1 MIAGVIA
8 IVGSPN
14 AGKSSLFNR
23 FIGSRLSIVDDL
35 PGLTRD
41 RLYGKVTWLTKDF
54 RIIDTG
60 GIQIENKPFQIEIR
74 AQVEIAIK
82 EADAIL
88 FVVDGQLGITRDDR
102 QVAKMLYQSKKKII
116 VAVNKIDSKESLPDV
131 SEFYQLGFGEPIAVS
146 GVHGIGIGD
155 VLDAM
160 VKALP
165 TDKEVEDYEGLIK
178 FCVVGRPNVGKSSL
192 VNAILNE
199 ERVIVSPIEGT
210 TRDAIDTTFKKENQG
225 YVVIDTAGLKRRGKI
240 YEAVDKYAA
249 LRALRAIDR
258 SDIALLVIDAER
270 GITEQDKHI
279 AGYAFEA
286 RKAMMIVVNKWD
298 AVPASERNMD
308 AYKKKVQ
315 AEFQFLDFAPIV
327 FVSAKNKSRIETIF
341 QHIHQIYEA
350 YHHRVNTS
358 LLNGIIIEAQ
368 LMNQTPDF
376 NGGRLKIYYA
386 NQVSVAPPTFVLFV
400 NSPEYLHFSYARY
413 LENRLRSSFNF
424 MGTPIVL
431 IARER
436 K

>member
-279 AGYAFEA
+279 AGYAFDA

-400 NSPEYLHFSYARY
+400 NSPEFLHFSYARY

>member
-165 TDKEVEDYEGLIK
+165 TDKEVEDYEGLVK

-279 AGYAFEA
+279 AGYAFDA

>member
-1 MIAGVIA
+1 
-8 IVGSPN
+8 
-14 AGKSSLFNR
+14 
-23 FIGSRLSIVDDL
+23 
-35 PGLTRD
+35 
-41 RLYGKVTWLTKDF
+41 
-54 RIIDTG
+54 
-60 GIQIENKPFQIEIR
+60 
-74 AQVEIAIK
+74 
-82 EADAIL
+82 
-88 FVVDGQLGITRDDR
+88 
-102 QVAKMLYQSKKKII
+102 
-116 VAVNKIDSKESLPDV
+116 
-131 SEFYQLGFGEPIAVS
+131 
-146 GVHGIGIGD
+146 
-155 VLDAM
+155 
-160 VKALP
+160 
-165 TDKEVEDYEGLIK
+165 
-178 FCVVGRPNVGKSSL
+178 
-192 VNAILNE
+192 
-199 ERVIVSPIEGT
+199 
-210 TRDAIDTTFKKENQG
+210 
-225 YVVIDTAGLKRRGKI
+225 VIDTAGLKRRGKI

-258 SDIALLVIDAER
+258 SDIALLVLDAER

-298 AVPASERNMD
+298 AVPAAERNMD

-315 AEFQFLDFAPIV
+315 ALFQFLDFAPIV

-358 LLNGIIIEAQ
+358 LLNGLIIEAQ

-413 LENRLRSSFNF
+413 IENRLRSSFNF
-424 MGTPIVL
+424 MGTSIVL

>member
-14 AGKSSLFNR
+14 AGKSTLFNR
-23 FIGSRLSIVDDL
+23 FVGSRLSIVDDL

-60 GIQIENKPFQIEIR
+60 GIQIENKPFQLEIR

-116 VAVNKIDSKESLPDV
+116 VAVNKIDAKESLPDV
-131 SEFYQLGFGEPIAVS
+131 SEFYRLGFGDPIAVS

-165 TDKEVEDYEGLIK
+165 SDKEVEDYEGLIK
-178 FCVVGRPNVGKSSL
+178 FCIVGRPNVGKSSL

-199 ERVIVSPIEGT
+199 ERVIVSSIEGT
-210 TRDAIDTTFKKENQG
+210 TRDAIDTSFKKENQG

-279 AGYAFEA
+279 AGYAFDA

-341 QHIHQIYEA
+341 QNIHQIYEA

-358 LLNGIIIEAQ
+358 LLNGLIIEAQ

>member
-14 AGKSSLFNR
+14 AGKSTLFNR
-23 FIGSRLSIVDDL
+23 FIGTRLSIVDDM

-60 GIQIENKPFQIEIR
+60 GIQIENKPFQQEIR

-116 VAVNKIDSKESLPDV
+116 VAVNKIDAKEALPDV
-131 SEFYQLGFGEPIAVS
+131 SEFYQLGFDDPIAVS
-146 GVHGIGIGD
+146 GVHGIGIGN

-165 TDKEVEDYEGLIK
+165 LEKEVEDYEGLIK

-192 VNAILNE
+192 VNAILNDN
-199 ERVIVSPIEGT
+199 RVIVSPIEGT
-210 TRDAIDTTFKKENQG
+210 TRDAIDTSFKKEDQG

-258 SDIALLVIDAER
+258 SDIALLVLDAER

-298 AVPASERNMD
+298 AVPAAERNMD

-315 AEFQFLDFAPIV
+315 ALFQFLDFAPIV

-358 LLNGIIIEAQ
+358 LLNGLIIEAQ

-413 LENRLRSSFNF
+413 IENRLRSSFNF
-424 MGTPIVL
+424 MGTSIVL

>member
-165 TDKEVEDYEGLIK
+165 TDKEVEDYAGLIK

-279 AGYAFEA
+279 AGYAFDA

>member
-279 AGYAFEA
+279 AGYAFDA

>member
-165 TDKEVEDYEGLIK
+165 TDKEVEDYEGLVK

-279 AGYAFEA
+279 AGYAFDA

-298 AVPASERNMD
+298 AVPSSERNMD

>member
-165 TDKEVEDYEGLIK
+165 IDKEVEDYEGLIK

-279 AGYAFEA
+279 AGYAFDA

>member
-1 MIAGVIA
+1 MISGVIA

-14 AGKSSLFNR
+14 AGKSTLFNR
-23 FIGSRLSIVDDL
+23 FVGSRLSIVDDL

-60 GIQIENKPFQIEIR
+60 GIQIENKPFQQEIR

-116 VAVNKIDSKESLPDV
+116 LAVNKIDAKEALPDV
-131 SEFYQLGFGEPIAVS
+131 SEFYQLGFGDPIAVS

-165 TDKEVEDYEGLIK
+165 HDKEVDEYEGLIK

-199 ERVIVSPIEGT
+199 DRVIVSPIEGT
-210 TRDAIDTTFKKENQG
+210 TRDAIDTSFKKEDQG

-279 AGYAFEA
+279 AGYAFDA

-298 AVPASERNMD
+298 AVPTAERNMD

-358 LLNGIIIEAQ
+358 LLNGLIIEAQ

-386 NQVSVAPPTFVLFV
+386 NQVSVAPPTFILFV
-400 NSPEYLHFSYARY
+400 NSPEFLHFSYARY
-413 LENRLRSSFNF
+413 LENRLRASFNF